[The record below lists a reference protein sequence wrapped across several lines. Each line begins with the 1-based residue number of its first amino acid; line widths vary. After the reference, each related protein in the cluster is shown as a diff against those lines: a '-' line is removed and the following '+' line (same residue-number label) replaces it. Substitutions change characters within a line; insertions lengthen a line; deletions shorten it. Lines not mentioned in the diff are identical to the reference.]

1 MLSAAILL
9 GPQRHVPLVR
19 EAVASLLPEDD
30 AGLLAAVTAGWEERE
45 AEDQELRD
53 HVRRPL
59 VNLAV
64 WARVERIFQEDPEL
78 FAAMR
83 QRHDTLRG
91 LQELYRLRLHG
102 QMEALQELFR
112 RSADDPLLLAERHD
126 ALVMLQGLD
135 DQHIA
140 RVQAVHHEFEARWRP
155 AERPSV
161 LRQRAELRSILGEAS
176 CLLIAGGHVAVLLHR
191 LRLFDVLGLHGDRPV
206 VAWSAGAMALC
217 ERIVLFHDTP
227 PQGSAH
233 AEVMEA
239 GLGLVPGL
247 VALPHAQKRLR
258 TDEPRHVELFARRFQ
273 PAQCVLLDPGSRV
286 DWRRGRWRGA
296 SGTLRLGTSGL
307 LEELPEESAA

>member
-19 EAVASLLPEDD
+19 PAVAELLPEGDGAGD
-30 AGLLAAVTAGWEERE
+30 TGLLAAVTAGWEERE
-45 AEDQELRD
+45 AEDQELRE
-53 HVRRPL
+53 HVQRPV

-78 FAAMR
+78 FVAMR
-83 QRHDTLRG
+83 QRHDTLRS
-91 LQELYRLRLHG
+91 LQELYRLRLQG

-112 RSADDPLLLAERHD
+112 RRADDPLLLAERHD

-135 DQHIA
+135 AQHMA

-161 LRQRAELRSILGEAS
+161 ARQRAELRSVLGEAS

-191 LRLFDVLGLHGDRPV
+191 MRLFDVLGLHGDRPV

-239 GLGLVPGL
+239 GFGLVPGL
-247 VALPHAQKRLR
+247 VALPHAHKRLV
-258 TDEPRHVELFARRFQ
+258 TDEPRAVELFARRFQ
-273 PAQCVLLDPGSRV
+273 PAQCVLLDPGSRI
-286 DWRRGRWRGA
+286 DWRAGRWQA
-296 SGTLRLGTSGL
+296 QTGTLRLGAEGQ
-307 LEELPEESAA
+307 LEEFPA